1 MFSKMKKLAVGTALT
16 VATLPAMAA
25 GAGASGNIWDGAVA
39 EITSLKGGVVAV
51 GTVILA
57 ISVASV
63 GFFVIR
69 RMVSRA

>member
-1 MFSKMKKLAVGTALT
+1 MISKMKKLAVGTALT
-16 VATLPAMAA
+16 VATLPVL
-25 GAGASGNIWDGAVA
+25 ASETGNIWDGAVA
-39 EITSLKGGVVAV
+39 EITALKSGVVAV